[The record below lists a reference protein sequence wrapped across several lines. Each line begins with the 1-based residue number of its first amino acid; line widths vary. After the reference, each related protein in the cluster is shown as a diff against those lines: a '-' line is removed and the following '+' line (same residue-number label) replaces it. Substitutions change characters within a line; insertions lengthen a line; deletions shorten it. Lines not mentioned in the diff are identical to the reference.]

1 MGTAG
6 SGDLRGRVER
16 GGIKSVEE
24 FLTGEKGKTAQL
36 TRSVNFANGTPL
48 APKMNNTSCTMD
60 LGEDKVLVSVVYSVV
75 FIVGL
80 PSNILALWSLYHIAK
95 VNDKPYIYLLNLIAA
110 DLIHIVVLPFW
121 IDYVINEHRWQ
132 FSNAACK
139 LTGFT
144 FYLNMYTSLFFL
156 SCIALDRYFAIVYP
170 LRFHW
175 LHRKHTMYVIS
186 ACVWGLALVCNTPGF
201 MYADVD
207 KVSKLC
213 YESYPLNRIYAI
225 YRLFFTS
232 FSFLP
237 PCFIFIFTYVGIHR
251 SLQQSTSLEKTELRR
266 IQRLLFAVI
275 LLFVPIFGPYHIA
288 YFYRVIMTLV
298 SSNICQVEQLVTS
311 IHGCLWGRCSA
322 QLAAAFRPQ
331 NIQSL
336 PFTCVVKRF
345 EMSWRCDKALYQMQ
359 GLLLL

>member
-1 MGTAG
+1 
-6 SGDLRGRVER
+6 
-16 GGIKSVEE
+16 
-24 FLTGEKGKTAQL
+24 
-36 TRSVNFANGTPL
+36 
-48 APKMNNTSCTMD
+48 MD

-298 SSNICQVEQLVTS
+298 SSNICQVEQLLYFHFRACCAFVSVNNIFDPLLYIFVSKDVQRNFTRFFKC
-311 IHGCLWGRCSA
+311 H
-322 QLAAAFRPQ
+322 LAGQRDTES
-331 NIQSL
+331 NEETERSRRRDL
-336 PFTCVVKRF
+336 
-345 EMSWRCDKALYQMQ
+345 SHS
-359 GLLLL
+359 